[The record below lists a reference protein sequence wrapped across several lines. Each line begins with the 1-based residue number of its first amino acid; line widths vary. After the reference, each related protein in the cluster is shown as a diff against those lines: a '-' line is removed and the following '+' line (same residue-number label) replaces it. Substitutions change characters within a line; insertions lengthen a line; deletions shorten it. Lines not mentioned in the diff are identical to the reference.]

1 MSNTGTEGKKD
12 PFDGEYIGNI
22 WGWRNSFIGLGFILF
37 MFAIL
42 FIRIMT
48 MEEPVVNPIEESAT
62 NPPLESEKVAV
73 PQDTLTRLIPKN

>member
-1 MSNTGTEGKKD
+1 MSHTETESKKD

-42 FIRIMT
+42 FIRMMT
-48 MEEPVVNPIEESAT
+48 MKEPAVDPIEESAPK
-62 NPPLESEKVAV
+62 PPLENEKLAV
-73 PQDTLTRLIPKN
+73 PQ